1 MADRT
6 PFYHAKALLP
16 EDRVLWT
23 DIGGRI
29 YILGLAP
36 GTITT
41 EAAPTVLLPD
51 TVIDGTPAF
60 VNSNSH
66 IVTGYGALR
75 VYIYVL
81 STGAPTDVRVL
92 PQFSP
97 NNGAAWFDFE
107 EGLWASLFWED
118 TDTAAPGIRKDY
130 QLPCAGEDLVRFR
143 VTTTGAG
150 PGATFTVS
158 IRVRGVR
165 GSIPVAHA

>member
-6 PFYHAKALLP
+6 PEYHEKALLP
-16 EDRVLWT
+16 TDRVLWT
-23 DIGGRI
+23 DLGGNL

-36 GTITT
+36 GSVTT
-41 EAAPTVLLPD
+41 EAAPTTVMPD
-51 TVIDGTPAF
+51 TVIDGTPAT
-60 VNSNSH
+60 VDSTSH
-66 IVTGYGALR
+66 VATGYGALR

-81 STGAPTDVRVL
+81 SIGAPTDVRVL

-97 NNGAAWFDFE
+97 NNGVNWFDFE

-118 TDTAAPGIRKDY
+118 TDTAAGIRKVY
-130 QLPCAGEDLVRFR
+130 QLPLAGEDLVRFR
-143 VTTTGAG
+143 VITTGAG